1 MKKAFLLII
10 VLYSTMGFSQTEK
23 ELNDLQNMEE
33 IQVELLQ
40 PNSFVAIF
48 FNKLDPK
55 NTQTLLLK
63 TRIKACNEAQGMVL
77 KLANGETLSFKN
89 AKLLCTE
96 KTNAFYELIGS
107 LPITPSLY
115 EKLAHQ
121 EIIEFTLG
129 TTSVPVV
136 YKEKLENLN
145 ALFHFFDNH

>member
-1 MKKAFLLII
+1 MKKAFLLLI

-23 ELNDLQNMEE
+23 ERNDLQNMEE
-33 IQVELLQ
+33 IQVELLH
-40 PNSFVAIF
+40 PNSFIAIF
-48 FNKLDPK
+48 FNKLDSK

-63 TRIKACNEAQGMVL
+63 TSIKACTNVQGIVL

-96 KTNAFYELIGS
+96 KTNASYELIGS

-129 TTSVPVV
+129 TTCVPLV

-145 ALFHFFDNH
+145 TLFHFFDTH